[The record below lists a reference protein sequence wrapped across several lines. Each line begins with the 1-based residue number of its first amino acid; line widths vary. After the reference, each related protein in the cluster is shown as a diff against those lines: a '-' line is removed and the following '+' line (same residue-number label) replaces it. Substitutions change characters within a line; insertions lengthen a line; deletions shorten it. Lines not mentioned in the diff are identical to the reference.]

1 MSTPY
6 EYITATGVVVA
17 DTSDIQTQVQ
27 NEWRTAFG
35 QDLSVDDSTP
45 QGVMI
50 NAETTTRRAVALANA
65 KLANQINPNNA
76 GGVFLDALC
85 ALMGLTRAKATATVV
100 QNVTL
105 TGVLNTPI
113 QAGTRASIGPG
124 GTVFALQTSVVLAN
138 DGSGGGI
145 ALATF
150 VCQTLGPVA
159 CGDGALNT
167 PVDVVLGWETITNNQ
182 EGTPPSVTVLG
193 TNQQSDSSLRALR
206 NNTLALQ
213 GISTPTAQVS
223 GLYALPGVTSVA
235 YLENV
240 DSTTEVINGI
250 TLKPHSVWACVD
262 GGLQLD
268 IATSLLENKTDG
280 AGWNGAV
287 MQPVVEPASGQT
299 YQVQFDRPQ
308 YVFIFGAMTIQQGTF
323 VGNLQQAAAQ
333 AVFDYFIGEIDGFEA
348 VGIAA
353 DVSPFEISAAVVA
366 ACPGCKVRQCL
377 IGTSAGSLSPNDI
390 VMTQIQRGITSN
402 TAFTITVQ

>member
-287 MQPVVEPASGQT
+287 TQPVVEPASGQT
-299 YQVQFDRPQ
+299 YQVQFDRPE

>member
-213 GISTPTAQVS
+213 GIST
-223 GLYALPGVTSVA
+223 
-235 YLENV
+235 
-240 DSTTEVINGI
+240 
-250 TLKPHSVWACVD
+250 LKPHSVWACVD

-287 MQPVVEPASGQT
+287 TQPVVEPASGQT
-299 YQVQFDRPQ
+299 YQVQFDRPE

>member
-27 NEWRTAFG
+27 NEWRKALG

-45 QGVMI
+45 QGVLI
-50 NAETTTRRAVALANA
+50 NAETATRRAVALANA

-85 ALMGLTRAKATATVV
+85 ALMGLYRAKATATVV

-138 DGSGGGI
+138 DGSGGGV

-287 MQPVVEPASGQT
+287 TQPVVEPASGQT
-299 YQVQFDRPQ
+299 YQVQFDRPE

-377 IGTSAGSLSPNDI
+377 IGTSAGALSPNDI

-402 TAFTITVQ
+402 TAFAITVQ